1 MIHGPYAGAT
11 GCGVYVFVCVWHI
24 QKVRGLLLLRSVVLG
39 CVYYPGGGAGYM
51 WSSFR
56 RCSRKKKEIVI
67 HSCMYFNSGLLFMV
81 WIRLLN
87 KLEFICSKLA
97 IGCLQ
102 DG

>member
-39 CVYYPGGGAGYM
+39 CVYYPGGGAGYV

-56 RCSRKKKEIVI
+56 RCSRKKK
-67 HSCMYFNSGLLFMV
+67 LLSTRVCILTLDCCLWFGSDYLTNWSLSV
-81 WIRLLN
+81 LN
-87 KLEFICSKLA
+87 
-97 IGCLQ
+97 
-102 DG
+102 